1 LEPGNFITSI
11 LKIMFFNNFQL
22 NLKHQEDAVL
32 VPRECACSPEVA
44 PLIYVS
50 TSPAVEVV
58 LEAHEM
64 GPHLDYDDIMVEGRF
79 EFIATPACTRSR
91 KVAGPSGDIRFRSP
105 SITND
110 EVRPISSSKNI
121 Y

>member
-1 LEPGNFITSI
+1 
-11 LKIMFFNNFQL
+11 MFFNNFQL